1 MKYLKKI
8 GISLLYSLISFIILL
23 LITSTFSYFN
33 IIKGTILTIFKF
45 LSILISI
52 IIGSFI
58 FGKKSLKKGW
68 LEGLKFGLIIL
79 IIFISLNLIFYHQLE
94 LRNII
99 YYTIILSTSIL
110 GSMLGITKRRND

>member
-1 MKYLKKI
+1 MKYLKKS
-8 GISLLYSLISFIILL
+8 GISLLYSLISVIILL

-45 LSILISI
+45 LSILI
-52 IIGSFI
+52 
-58 FGKKSLKKGW
+58 KSLKKGW

-99 YYTIILSTSIL
+99 YYTIILITSIL